1 MFKDFSWG
9 IVAAVAVGV
18 LIVAFAMKFA
28 FPSLPA
34 KVQTYIPNQFRG

>member
-18 LIVAFAMKFA
+18 VLVAFVMKLV

-34 KVQTYIPNQFRG
+34 KVQTYVPNQFRG